1 MVKTLQSSLLSA
13 LPPPPPPS
21 TTTATPT
28 TTRSLVF
35 QTRSNS
41 KRATSPTKAST
52 TIALPIVDVQTSNL
66 STKQEI
72 TSSKSER
79 NVFTTYYLKLGQT

>member
-13 LPPPPPPS
+13 LPP
-21 TTTATPT
+21 TPTT

-35 QTRSNS
+35 QTRPSS
-41 KRATSPTKAST
+41 KRATSPTKGST

-66 STKQEI
+66 STKQEV